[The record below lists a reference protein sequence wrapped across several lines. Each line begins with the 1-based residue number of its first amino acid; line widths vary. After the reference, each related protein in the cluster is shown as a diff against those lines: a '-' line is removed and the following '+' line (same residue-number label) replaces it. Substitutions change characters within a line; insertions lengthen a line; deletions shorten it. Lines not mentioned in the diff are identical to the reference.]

1 MSKSIFIV
9 TNSTYGDEYTPSTFD
24 SLKEAQEW
32 LKCVTICNFVNALD
46 DPFVFVSKTTNKE
59 ISIDPMEFG
68 NRDSGDIYEEIV
80 KAGVVDEFYEALN
93 DNEEVDVTARP
104 MMSCI
109 SYGDDS
115 YNRMEIYPVPTC
127 ADSDNDFV
135 NKEELREQSKSLML
149 WKNDFQNERDWLAI
163 CEALGVP
170 KDTVEVELGCRVC
183 VHKANYSKDSGRVSD
198 NKE

>member
-1 MSKSIFIV
+1 MSKTIFIV

-32 LKCVTICNFVNALD
+32 LKRVTICNFVNALD
-46 DPFVFVSKTTNKE
+46 EPFVFVSKTTNE
-59 ISIDPMEFG
+59 EFLIEPMEIG
-68 NRDSGDIYEEIV
+68 SEDSGDIYEEIV
-80 KAGVVDEFYEALN
+80 KAGVVDEFYKALN

-104 MMSCI
+104 MMSYI

-115 YNRMEIYPVPTC
+115 YNRMEIYPVAIC
-127 ADSDNDFV
+127 ADSD
-135 NKEELREQSKSLML
+135 KEELREQSKSLML

-183 VHKANYSKDSGRVSD
+183 VHKANYSKGSGRVSD